1 MLAFPPWG
9 RETSKL
15 ILDECDNHHNINI
28 EIEIELNHCGYNAN
42 APSGVTWMTGLVL
55 KVTPAFR
62 YVLLHHM
69 MGESG
74 WAYPEGGMGAV
85 TQAMAAAAAS
95 YGAHIFTNVV
105 RWAFC

>member
-1 MLAFPPWG
+1 M
-9 RETSKL
+9 TSFVL
-15 ILDECDNHHNINI
+15 R
-28 EIEIELNHCGYNAN
+28 
-42 APSGVTWMTGLVL
+42 VTHV
-55 KVTPAFR
+55 FR

-69 MGESG
+69 MGETG

-105 RWAFC
+105 S